1 MRIDKLLRERIAS
14 DPRAFGLFKPV
25 SSDDIHI
32 ILRTSPVQ
40 SATGRIHCE
49 VYVGRGPY
57 PVIVAQV
64 VPLAGSGSTVD
75 RSPYYPQGAD
85 VVSQLA
91 DVLPSPAGE
100 VTDGRRR
107 LYWARYVPWPSL
119 RDSFHDLT
127 PYVKLVSRLRQP
139 PWNRVA
145 EGFCETRQSGDLLA
159 EYVSM
164 AHCVCSLWDELRP
177 YESDLTTLLERCW
190 CQLKLGFSHGDL
202 WCQDV
207 LCSASGQLCILDWE
221 WSAAARPMGTDLF
234 HLALSTISLYY
245 GISLGEAI
253 TCLIWGEGEIERL
266 FHRQLCLLW
275 DELCYD
281 AEIRY
286 LSVLT
291 YLIYIEHR
299 IILQSVRSLPY
310 RYDGTAP
317 SLATAMASPTYLTP
331 LVGGQ
336 KRTGKGIGMTNRER
350 HVRTR
355 G

>member
-25 SSDDIHI
+25 TADDIHI

-49 VYVGRGPY
+49 VYVGSGPY
-57 PVIVAQV
+57 PAIIAQV
-64 VPLAGSGSTVD
+64 VPLAGIGSTVD
-75 RSPYYPQGAD
+75 RSPYYPQGTD
-85 VVSQLA
+85 VASQLVN
-91 DVLPSPAGE
+91 VLPSPAGE
-100 VTDGRRR
+100 ITDGRRR

-119 RDSFHDLT
+119 QDNFHDLI
-127 PYVKLVSRLRQP
+127 PYVKLMSRLRQP
-139 PWNRVA
+139 PWNRAA
-145 EGFCETRQSGDLLA
+145 EGFCETQKSDDLLA

-177 YESDLTTLLERCW
+177 YESDLTASLQQCW
-190 CQLKLGFSHGDL
+190 RQLKLGFSHGDL

-207 LCSASGQLCILDWE
+207 LYSASGQLCILDWE

-234 HLALSTISLYY
+234 HFSLSTISIYY
-245 GISLGEAI
+245 RIPFSEAL
-253 TCLIWGEGEIERL
+253 TCLTWGEGEIERL
-266 FHRQLCLLW
+266 SRQQLCLLW

-299 IILQSVRSLPY
+299 ITLQSVRSLPY
-310 RYDGTAP
+310 GYDGTAP
-317 SLATAMASPTYLTP
+317 SLAAAMASPTYLTR
-331 LVGGQ
+331 LVGG
-336 KRTGKGIGMTNRER
+336 KNALAKGLG
-350 HVRTR
+350 
-355 G
+355 